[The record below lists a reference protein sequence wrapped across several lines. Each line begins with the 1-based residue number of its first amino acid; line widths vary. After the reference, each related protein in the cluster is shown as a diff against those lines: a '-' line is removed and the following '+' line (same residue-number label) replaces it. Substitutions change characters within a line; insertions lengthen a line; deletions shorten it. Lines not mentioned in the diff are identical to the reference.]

1 MGAPTPDGASRPV
14 ERHAVAGREFR
25 GPAAYPCGMS
35 TFRNPVGPQS
45 SNVYWRRRVIVGL
58 AALAVIV
65 IIILIFIQP
74 RGAEPDPT
82 TSDVEDSSE
91 PSTPPADPG
100 AACAPA
106 SIKLEAVTDKLSYAA
121 GENPMISLTITN
133 TGSSACTINAG
144 STVQELIITS
154 GSERYWDSKDCQSDA
169 VDAPVILEPNVP
181 QSSSPIAWDR
191 TRSSASTC
199 DSDRPKVPAG
209 GASYHLSVKVG
220 DIESESTK
228 QFQLN

>member
-1 MGAPTPDGASRPV
+1 
-14 ERHAVAGREFR
+14 
-25 GPAAYPCGMS
+25 MS
-35 TFRNPVGPQS
+35 TFRNPVGPQP
-45 SNVYWRRRVIVGL
+45 SNVYWRRRIIVGL

-74 RGAEPDPT
+74 RGGEPEPKT
-82 TSDVEDSSE
+82 TDVKQTSSA
-91 PSTPPADPG
+91 STPPADPS

-106 SIKLEAVTDKLSYAA
+106 NIKLEAVTDKLSYAA

-154 GSERYWDSKDCQSDA
+154 GSEKYWDSKDCQSGA
-169 VDAPVILEPNVP
+169 VDAPTILQPNVP
-181 QSSSPIAWDR
+181 QSSTPIAWDR
-191 TRSSASTC
+191 TRSSPSTC
-199 DSDRPKVPAG
+199 EGDRPKVPAG